1 MNDQTTDVRNF
12 ILQKIRAAAEVKAI
26 AVDDIGDDFDFFES
40 EIFDSLG
47 LVGLLTQIE
56 GELGASIDF
65 SELDPEEFTTLGG
78 LTRITEAAMK
88 S

>member
-1 MNDQTTDVRNF
+1 MNDQTTNVRKF
-12 ILQKIRAAAEVKAI
+12 ILQKIRAAADAKAI
-26 AVDDIGDDFDFFES
+26 TVSDFGDDFDFFAS

-56 GELGASIDF
+56 AELGASIDF